1 MEGRLKRCLV
11 LWKIQVR
18 EARSPLFLLQ
28 GSELTPSISYNRFP
42 ECLFCAQVMSR
53 TQRPHKPSSLGQW

>member
-1 MEGRLKRCLV
+1 M
-11 LWKIQVR
+11 
-18 EARSPLFLLQ
+18 FLLQ

-53 TQRPHKPSSLGQW
+53 TPKTS